1 MRLQE
6 FIHKFT
12 EGSGN
17 RFLQLVLVRFA
28 MVGLSVWY
36 DLAAFKN
43 LSSIEGMDAVQVAR
57 NVAEGEGFTTQLV
70 RPLSLHLIC
79 KHREDG
85 DARLKGAHPDL
96 ANAP

>member
-1 MRLQE
+1 
-6 FIHKFT
+6 
-12 EGSGN
+12 
-17 RFLQLVLVRFA
+17 

-57 NVAEGEGFTTQLV
+57 NVAEGEGCKTQLV
-70 RPLSLHLIC
+70 RPLSLHLIR

-96 ANAP
+96 ANAPLYSLVLAGALKWNPAGWPDIRPEANA